1 MHHSAPPGLLTSFGA
16 LSFKAFKPQAL
27 NAYPP
32 RAIISEGF
40 VGCSPLAMA
49 ERKLS
54 RAALCQLLCGS
65 GGIVS
70 FLVGR
75 TASRRIASRRTSPR
89 RTASC
94 RTASRRTASCRTA
107 SRRTASRRT
116 ASRRTAS
123 RRTSPQMQ
131 AALEKID
138 FVQSRP
144 GYKVGCAWP
153 LWVCTSALPAQVG
166 ERHDLQAA
174 CPEGLLP
181 KPVSFKAGL
190 VIKLDVLGRLRV
202 AHLQSLPRL
211 AGDMV
216 SRQHARCFWKYCFFS
231 CWPLP
236 WGSPR
241 LRVDRCFS
249 TVSPSPAL

>member
-70 FLVGR
+70 FLVG
-75 TASRRIASRRTSPR
+75 
-89 RTASC
+89 
-94 RTASRRTASCRTA
+94 
-107 SRRTASRRT
+107 RT